1 MRVPL
6 LQVHKR
12 PESALY
18 AVDISAGIGPFV
30 TQLNL
35 ESQYPRSACHTSTQG
50 ITYKDSTIHSNRR
63 KSIVDMA
70 YTLVVHAARRIFLID
85 LMVWEVD
92 CIHKHHIGD
101 TGRHT

>member
-18 AVDISAGIGPFV
+18 AVDIRAGIGPFV
-30 TQLNL
+30 AQLNL
-35 ESQYPRSACHTSTQG
+35 GSQGTRSASHTSAQG

-70 YTLVVHAARRIFLID
+70 YTHVVHVAGRIFLVD
-85 LMVWEVD
+85 LIILGSRLHSQTSHW
-92 CIHKHHIGD
+92 
-101 TGRHT
+101 RH